1 MAQKKTVA
9 AKGKKAPSRVE
20 KVQEEEENV
29 VAQTPSKKARKQPVK
44 EVPQSSEEESDAEE
58 QNGDQAEDD
67 SESEAG
73 DLLDDEAEEDDE
85 DDSEGEEDDDDEVEP
100 GEVSKSG
107 AAAEEDDSDD
117 DDEAP
122 VEEPV
127 AKKGKDTKK
136 GNASESGEKSGIPKV
151 RVGKIPPET
160 PKNQTVFATNLPKG
174 KVTFLLFSNNNNNKK
189 LYVFFFT
196 EFKHKDLVAVFAKFG
211 PITALNRFT
220 SKNGFNSV
228 IVAFETAA
236 AAEAVLQA
244 KPKSLTLGSNAL
256 IISQPKDK
264 DVLNER
270 TVVVSLFGP
279 KVTTEEL
286 KASFEKVAP
295 VESVSISSNR
305 FNPKAFVRLASVDD
319 IPKVLKLHSTELYSR
334 FITVRPVS
342 LKNALKTPEITLVV
356 ENLSKHESYSADA
369 LEKIFKK
376 FGDVEDLDVVCS
388 KTVLAFVTFKQAE
401 AATKAL
407 AQLQGKTINN
417 LELKLQRFERS
428 SSGKAILVT
437 NLSPDT
443 TEGDLREVFNKSG
456 EIESVQLL
464 KNKAVVKFTSEDGF
478 CKSFLANETVI
489 HKLPIFIEPNSLL
502 KHRLLRK
509 RVAIGHSHAPAKF
522 QKTGNQGKKPFNKRP
537 AHENGGKPFAKR
549 GKF

>member
-9 AKGKKAPSRVE
+9 AKGKKAPNRVE
-20 KVQEEEENV
+20 KEEEENV
-29 VAQTPSKKARKQPVK
+29 LAQTPSKKARKQPVK
-44 EVPQSSEEESDAEE
+44 EVPQSSEEESEAEE

-67 SESEAG
+67 SDSEAG

-100 GEVSKSG
+100 GEVSKTE
-107 AAAEEDDSDD
+107 AADEEEDSDD
-117 DDEAP
+117 DDDAP

-136 GNASESGEKSGIPKV
+136 AGSEAGEKSGIPKV

-160 PKNQTVFATNLPKG
+160 PKNQTVFATNLPK
-174 KVTFLLFSNNNNNKK
+174 
-189 LYVFFFT
+189 
-196 EFKHKDLVAVFAKFG
+196 EFKHKDLVALFAKFG
-211 PITALNRFT
+211 PITALNRFV
-220 SKNGFNSV
+220 SKNGFSSV
-228 IVAFETAA
+228 IIAFETAA

-295 VESVSISSNR
+295 VESVSLSSNR

-342 LKNALKTPEITLVV
+342 LKNALKTPELTLVV
-356 ENLSKHESYSADA
+356 ENVSKLESYSADA

-376 FGDVEDLDVVCS
+376 FGDVEDLDIVCS
-388 KTVLAFVTFKQAE
+388 KTVLAFVTFKKAE
-401 AATKAL
+401 ATTKAL
-407 AQLQGKTINN
+407 AQLQGKTVNN

-428 SSGKAILVT
+428 TSGKAILVT

-443 TEGDLREVFNKSG
+443 TEADLREVFNKSG

-464 KNKAVVKFTSEDGF
+464 KNKAVVKFTNEDGF

-489 HKLPIFIEPNSLL
+489 NKLPIFIEPNSLL